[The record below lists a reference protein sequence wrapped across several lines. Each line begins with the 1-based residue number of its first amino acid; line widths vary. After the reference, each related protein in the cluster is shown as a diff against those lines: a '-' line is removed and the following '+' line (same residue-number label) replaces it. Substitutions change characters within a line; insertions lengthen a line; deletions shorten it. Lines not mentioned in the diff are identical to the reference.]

1 MKLISGDYSIQISQ
15 DLYVI
20 ENSSDNVYLSI
31 SIPLYWIQHKDNCD
45 DCSSFFRKL
54 ENSSNDDWFALY
66 DDEYYRLEFLDNQF
80 IGNGIDIIM
89 SSEKINLMKS
99 DISNINFNH
108 VYKIENIKMSKLV
121 DTRQLKRN
129 EILNCLLSETKS
141 ETTNVYKSSP
151 FIQIPKE
158 LAEKIIKNPSTIEIS
173 SDEILSMDY
182 KIEIKKK

>member
-1 MKLISGDYSIQISQ
+1 MKLISGDYSIQISE
-15 DLYVI
+15 DLYEI
-20 ENSSDNVYLSI
+20 ENVYLSI

-66 DDEYYRLEFLDNQF
+66 NDEYYRLEFLDNQF
-80 IGNGIDIIM
+80 IGNGTDTIM
-89 SSEKINLMKS
+89 SSEKIDLLRS
-99 DISNINFNH
+99 DISNINFNN
-108 VYKIENIKMSKLV
+108 VYVIENIKLSKIG
-121 DTRQLKRN
+121 DNRQLKRN

-141 ETTNVYKSSP
+141 ETTDVYTSSP

-158 LAEKIIKNPSTIEIS
+158 LVEKIINNPSTIEIS